1 MQAMWTSYAQLDL
14 LKDWSIRFKSLAPTL
29 SKDGIIVV
37 GKRISS
43 WLMNNWNH
51 KLLILLPYKY
61 PYTNLV
67 LLTAHEEEHEGI
79 ETTL

>member
-1 MQAMWTSYAQLDL
+1 MWIRYVQLDL
-14 LKDWSIRFKSLAPTL
+14 FKDWSIRFKSLAPTL
-29 SKDGIIVV
+29 QLA
-37 GKRISS
+37 KRISS
-43 WLMNNWNH
+43 WLMNNWNC
-51 KLLILLPYKY
+51 KLLILQPYKH